1 MSTNY
6 VKRQQGGCRR
16 VYRAKRTGFDSRGCT
31 SNAGSTRTFFENS
44 DSIAPIVAVH
54 EKSLASAPSRTPGVL
69 SHEHLSCSRHMVAF
83 TSECMI
89 MCLAGAF
96 AGARREG
103 GSREKTHSAREELHE
118 EDGAPRVPT
127 KRSMSARDDT
137 LAHHAKVRR
146 ELDRRPLPADLRG
159 GQQQPPKMPAALS
172 RKPEAAKSHH
182 RG

>member
-1 MSTNY
+1 MSL
-6 VKRQQGGCRR
+6 GR
-16 VYRAKRTGFDSRGCT
+16 VS
-31 SNAGSTRTFFENS
+31 AGSTHETVPRMQARRGLLENS

-54 EKSLASAPSRTPGVL
+54 EKSLASAPSRTPEVL
-69 SHEHLSCSRHMVAF
+69 TCEHLTCARHVVLKA
-83 TSECMI
+83 SECMI

-96 AGARREG
+96 AGARRAGFE
-103 GSREKTHSAREELHE
+103 RKRHSAREELHE

-159 GQQQPPKMPAALS
+159 GQHQPPKMPAAHC
-172 RKPEAAKSHH
+172 REEAKSTIAD
-182 RG
+182 RVVG